1 MQKFKDFIYYNRK
14 DIILIGVMLLLFIS
28 YLIVSNFF
36 VDRKKDFIEDDLII
50 KDDIQKSD
58 SALNNKIIVDIKGEV
73 KNPSTYE
80 VNIDDRVFDVINLA
94 NGLTENADVTEINLS
109 EKVYD
114 EMVIIIPSKNTNIE
128 NSSNELTNNN
138 QIKKDSKISINSASI
153 EELMTLD
160 GIGKAK
166 AKNIIDYRNKKG
178 KFKSIEE
185 IKNVSGIGETLFE
198 KIKNNIKV

>member
-58 SALNNKIIVDIKGEV
+58 NALNNKIIVDIKGEV